1 MKRIITSLLVAVV
14 ALIGTTG
21 AYAQFRYGATAGVE
35 ISSLKFKQDLFDVD
49 QNVGFSAGVL
59 GELMFPGVGFGIDF
73 GLQYTMLGAT
83 MNLGQKPMWAD
94 QGYGKEKS
102 QLHYVMLPIH
112 LRFKYTRLNGLEDYI
127 APFVYAGPSF
137 GFLAGHNKLECMDY
151 AGGDLGVDF
160 GIGAELATHWQ
171 ISASYRM
178 GMTYALK
185 AKVLTD
191 FSARNNSWSVKVS
204 YLF

>member
-1 MKRIITSLLVAVV
+1 MKRIIISLLVAVV

-21 AYAQFRYGATAGVE
+21 ANAQFRYGATAGVE
-35 ISSLKFKQDLFDVD
+35 ISSLKFKQDLFDVN

-102 QLHYVMLPIH
+102 QLHYVMVPIH

-151 AGGDLGVDF
+151 AGGDLGIDF

-171 ISASYRM
+171 IAASYRM